1 MSRWPKA
8 GSTGHQVLPF
18 FSRGSRRGLEL
29 ICLIFVVVLEQSLK
43 KLSHHNVVK
52 LKEVIREN
60 ETLFFVFEHMKENLY
75 QLVKE
80 RYERGS
86 VALHSS

>member
-1 MSRWPKA
+1 MVTN
-8 GSTGHQVLPF
+8 GFLVVYFYYLIYCF
-18 FSRGSRRGLEL
+18 F
-29 ICLIFVVVLEQSLK
+29 FVQSLK
-43 KLSHHNVVK
+43 KLSHQNVVK

-80 RYERGS
+80 RYERGYEN
-86 VALHSS
+86 